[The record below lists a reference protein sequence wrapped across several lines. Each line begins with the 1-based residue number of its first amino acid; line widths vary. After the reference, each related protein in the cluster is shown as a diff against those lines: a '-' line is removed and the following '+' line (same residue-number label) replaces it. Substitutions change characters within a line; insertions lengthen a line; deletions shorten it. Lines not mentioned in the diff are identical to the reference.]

1 MKARRPSGSSA
12 VIDRTRRG
20 ATGRVTLHVYLVL
33 ALTWCIPRAD
43 AQHWVRVNQLG
54 YLPASTKVAVLVSKD
69 STLTPRRFSLV
80 NTLTQKESYRSDCV
94 SACGAFGPFRGTF
107 RLEFSGFHEEG
118 SYYLV
123 ADGIV
128 SPPFRIGW
136 HVYDGTADFLLH
148 YMRQQRCGYN
158 PFLQDSCHAR
168 DGFVLYGEGCDSA
181 HIDAVGGWHDA
192 SDYLQYV
199 TTTATAVVQML
210 AAYRAN
216 PAAFGDAFDAGGLLG
231 KNGVADILDEALW
244 GIRWLMKMNPGPG
257 ELYNQVADDRD
268 HRGFRLPTEDTVQY
282 GRGRERPVY
291 FCTGSPQGVLGYKNR
306 STGIASTAGKFASAF
321 AAAAIAV
328 AKSGSPFAAILA
340 QKAEAAYAFGKLH
353 PGVCQTAP
361 CSAPYFYEEENWVD
375 DMELG
380 AAMLYE
386 LSGDSTY
393 LREALAWGD
402 QEPVTPWM
410 GSDSAR
416 HYQWYPFLNLGHVS
430 LLQSTTGHVARR
442 YAEYLRRGI
451 DAVLERGGTNAF
463 LFGVPFIWCSNNL
476 VSALL
481 TQCRLYR
488 TITGDTRYLPMES
501 SLRDWLFGCN
511 PWGTSMVVGL
521 PRSGISPRDPH
532 SAFSHIYGYPVDG
545 GLVDG
550 PVKASIFEGLRGLH
564 LTKEDPFKEFQS
576 DLAVYHDDWG
586 DYSTVEPTMDG
597 TAGLTMA
604 LSALE
609 NEGRLHDR
617 LHPSQWDQGGIIRL
631 DTTDRLIY
639 LVFSG
644 HEFGEGGMAIRNTLR
659 RHQVSASFFFTGDFY
674 RNPSFARLIRAL
686 RQDGHYLGPH
696 SDRHLLYA
704 AWENRDSLLVRREE
718 FVQDLRDNYRAMGRF
733 GIARGEAR
741 FFLPPYEWYNQR
753 IVEWSDS
760 LGVRLVNLT
769 PGTWTNADYTVPAM
783 GSRYVSSGEILKRLR
798 AYEQES
804 PSGLNGAIL
813 LMHVGTDSRRTDKFY
828 RSLGNLIV
836 ELKGRGYRFAAF
848 PGK

>member
-1 MKARRPSGSSA
+1 
-12 VIDRTRRG
+12 VRT
-20 ATGRVTLHVYLVL
+20 TLHICLGL
-33 ALTWCIPRAD
+33 ALTWCLPRAD

-54 YLPASTKVAVLVSKD
+54 YLPTSTKVAVLVSKD
-69 STLTPRRFSLV
+69 SILTPHQFSLI
-80 NTLTQKESYRSDCV
+80 NTLTQEESYRSDRIYP
-94 SACGAFGPFRGTF
+94 CGAFGPFRETF
-107 RLEFSGFHEEG
+107 RLDFSDFQEEG
-118 SYYLV
+118 SYCLV
-123 ADGIV
+123 VDRVV
-128 SPPFRIGW
+128 SPPFRLGW

-158 PFLQDSCHAR
+158 PFLRDSCHAR
-168 DGFVLYGEGCDSA
+168 DGFVLYREGRDSA

-216 PAAFGDAFDAGGLLG
+216 PAVFGDAFDAGGLPG

-244 GIRWLMKMNPGPG
+244 GTRWLMKMNPVPG

-291 FCTGSPQGVLGYKNR
+291 FCTGAPQGVFGYKNR

-328 AKSGSPFAAILA
+328 ARSDSSFAAILA
-340 QKAEAAYAFGKLH
+340 RRAEAAYAFGKLH

-380 AAMLYE
+380 AAMLHE
-386 LSGDSTY
+386 LSGDSAY

-402 QEPVTPWM
+402 REPVTPWM
-410 GSDSAR
+410 GADSAR

-430 LLQSTTGHVARR
+430 LLQSTTGRTAGR
-442 YAEYLRRGI
+442 YAECLRRGI
-451 DAVLERGGTNAF
+451 DTVCARGGTNAF

-476 VSALL
+476 VSSLL

-488 TITGDTRYLPMES
+488 TITGDARYLAMES

-521 PRSGISPRDPH
+521 PRSGVSPRDPH
-532 SAFSHIYGYPVDG
+532 SAFSHVYGYPVDG

-550 PVKASIFEGLRGLH
+550 PVKASIFAGLRGLH
-564 LTKEDPFKEFQS
+564 LTKEDAFKEFQS
-576 DLAVYHDDWG
+576 ALAVYHDDWG
-586 DYSTVEPTMDG
+586 DYSTDEPTMDG

-609 NEGRLHDR
+609 NEGRLHDK

-631 DTTDRLIY
+631 DTTERLVY

-644 HEFGEGGMAIRNTLR
+644 HEFGEGGMAIRNTLH
-659 RHQVSASFFFTGDFY
+659 RHRVPASFFFTGDFY
-674 RNPSFARLIRAL
+674 RNPSFARLIGAL
-686 RQDGHYLGPH
+686 RQDGYYLGPH

-718 FVQDLRDNYRAMGRF
+718 FIQDLRDNYRAMERF

-741 FFLPPYEWYNQR
+741 FFLPPYEWYNKR
-753 IVEWSDS
+753 IAEWSDS

-783 GSRYVSSGEILKRLR
+783 GSRYVTSGEILKRLR
-798 AYEQES
+798 AYEQGS

-813 LMHVGTDSRRTDKFY
+813 LLHVGTDSRRTDKFY
-828 RSLGNLIV
+828 RGLGNLIV
-836 ELKGRGYRFAAF
+836 ELKRRGYRFGAF
-848 PGK
+848 PRR